1 MHGQNPHAGYHW
13 STCGESCGAHCPSS
27 TRNADWSPSWEDCG
41 TCCPCP
47 TTHYSGSTSW
57 KGDWTRC
64 PGKSTFPS
72 LSLPCAVLVFVEAN
86 AFFFVIFLQFSFI
99 SFWAFFLFSTFWFVF
114 SLHSPPNNAWIPEIF
129 FVLEKLHILAR
140 FLPRPHLLSNFMSLC
155 SFFLIENESF
165 YLISINGPLCCKS
178 PHSGSE
184 VIHMYWAFCLL
195 FLHFFLDRIFQVS
208 VFPPPPGGKSPCMD
222 PHPWHHWGSS
232 GKGCGTSSACSTG
245 VQGWM
250 TTFILY
256 TNKWWFWHFLG
267 FLGPLEVLN
276 IIGFSDSSAIG
287 LLSFKKFVFDQHNLR
302 HFQQS

>member
-155 SFFLIENESF
+155 SFFFNRKWKFLFNLHKWSSVLQKSTLWLWSYSHVLSILSSF
-165 YLISINGPLCCKS
+165 FTFFF
-178 PHSGSE
+178 GSDFSS
-184 VIHMYWAFCLL
+184 VCL
-195 FLHFFLDRIFQVS
+195 
-208 VFPPPPGGKSPCMD
+208 PPPPRWKEPLHGPT
-222 PHPWHHWGSS
+222 PV
-232 GKGCGTSSACSTG
+232 TS
-245 VQGWM
+245 
-250 TTFILY
+250 
-256 TNKWWFWHFLG
+256 
-267 FLGPLEVLN
+267 
-276 IIGFSDSSAIG
+276 
-287 LLSFKKFVFDQHNLR
+287 LR
-302 HFQQS
+302 FQWKRLWNE